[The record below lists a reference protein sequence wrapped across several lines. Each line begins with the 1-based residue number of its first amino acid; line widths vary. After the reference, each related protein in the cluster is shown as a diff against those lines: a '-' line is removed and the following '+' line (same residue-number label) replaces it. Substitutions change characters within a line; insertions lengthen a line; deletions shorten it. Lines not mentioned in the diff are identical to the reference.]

1 MPFERLRGQVQTFR
15 FRLMLWNAFA
25 VILTGLVILVCVRE
39 GVRRTLVHDLDQLL
53 SEDLEEIALSF
64 QEESGVNWPI
74 LREEM
79 DRKARGHRLHSWF
92 VEFYDARGKV
102 TWSSP
107 GTPPIP
113 ELSKLAREGATI
125 SGFRVLSQELPGL
138 DSQASSVCVGSSK
151 KLIQGDMSRIDQLV
165 LVVFCGVLLIAPL
178 GGYLLAG
185 RVTRPLSKMIQTT
198 EGLRPAQLMDRLEI
212 RGTGDELDSLAKTV
226 NRLLDRIGD
235 YLQQKH
241 DFLANAAHELRTPL
255 AAIRSSVEVALAGD
269 RSTQEYQEL
278 LADVIEECNSLET
291 LVNQLLL
298 LAETDADRHKIHTER
313 VALGKL
319 LFSAVEMFR
328 GVAEFKGVK
337 LSVLPFP
344 AVEVAG
350 NRHHL
355 RQVVNNLLDNAIKF
369 TSARFAGDDRASH
382 NASGDARGEITVELV
397 RDLARNEARIRIR
410 DNGIGIGGEDL
421 ARIFERFY
429 RVDRSRSRAG
439 TGGSG
444 LGLSICHAIVL
455 SHQGTIDVESTPGM
469 GTTFTIV
476 LPLAPETSDALA
488 RV

>member
-92 VEFYDARGKV
+92 VEFYDARGNV

-113 ELSKLAREGATI
+113 ELSKLARKGATI

-138 DSQASSVCVGSSK
+138 DPEASSVCVGSSK

-198 EGLRPAQLMDRLEI
+198 EGLRPAQR
-212 RGTGDELDSLAKTV
+212 APW
-226 NRLLDRIGD
+226 
-235 YLQQKH
+235 
-241 DFLANAAHELRTPL
+241 LRSP
-255 AAIRSSVEVALAGD
+255 
-269 RSTQEYQEL
+269 
-278 LADVIEECNSLET
+278 
-291 LVNQLLL
+291 
-298 LAETDADRHKIHTER
+298 
-313 VALGKL
+313 
-319 LFSAVEMFR
+319 
-328 GVAEFKGVK
+328 
-337 LSVLPFP
+337 
-344 AVEVAG
+344 
-350 NRHHL
+350 
-355 RQVVNNLLDNAIKF
+355 
-369 TSARFAGDDRASH
+369 
-382 NASGDARGEITVELV
+382 
-397 RDLARNEARIRIR
+397 
-410 DNGIGIGGEDL
+410 
-421 ARIFERFY
+421 
-429 RVDRSRSRAG
+429 
-439 TGGSG
+439 
-444 LGLSICHAIVL
+444 
-455 SHQGTIDVESTPGM
+455 IDPS
-469 GTTFTIV
+469 
-476 LPLAPETSDALA
+476 
-488 RV
+488 